1 MKRIETDRLT
11 KRYGDHRGVED
22 ISLAIEEGEI
32 FGFIGPN
39 GAGKSTTIRT
49 LLGLLAPTS
58 GSATLLGKRAIDEPR
73 WLFNRVGYLP
83 ADVRYY
89 NRMRVGRFLELTA
102 GFYERDCSPR
112 IQELVADFEID
123 QSRRFGELSTGNKR
137 KVGVVQ
143 CFMHRPEVILLDEPT
158 AGLDPL
164 MQSRFYELLAGER
177 ERGATVLFSSHTL
190 SEVQQQCTRIAIIR
204 RGRIVESGPLAELRS
219 RRVRRIR
226 LTGSAHAIARLSG
239 MPGVQV
245 ERSAEGT
252 LTCLYAGA
260 PEAVVSALGGEEI
273 VDLLIEEPSLE
284 ELFLHYYREE

>member
-1 MKRIETDRLT
+1 MVPIETNRLT
-11 KRYGDHRGVED
+11 KRYGEHRGVED
-22 ISLAIEEGEI
+22 VSLAIEESEI
-32 FGFIGPN
+32 LGFIGPN

-58 GSATLLGKRAIDEPR
+58 GSAMILGKRAIDEPQ
-73 WLFNRVGYLP
+73 WVFERVGYLP
-83 ADVRYY
+83 ADLRYY
-89 NRMRVGRFLELTA
+89 DRMRVGRFLELTA
-102 GFYERDCSPR
+102 GFYKRNCSAR
-112 IQELVADFEID
+112 VKELVSVFEID
-123 QSRRFGELSTGNKR
+123 ESRRFGELSTGNKK

-158 AGLDPL
+158 TGLDPL

-204 RGRIVESGPLAELRS
+204 QGRIVESGPIAELGS

-226 LTGSAHAIARLSG
+226 VAGSERAIDRLTGL
-239 MPGVQV
+239 PGVQV
-245 ERSAEGT
+245 ERSGEGR
-252 LTCLYAGA
+252 LTCLYAGT
-260 PEAVVSALGGEEI
+260 PEKVVAALDGQEI